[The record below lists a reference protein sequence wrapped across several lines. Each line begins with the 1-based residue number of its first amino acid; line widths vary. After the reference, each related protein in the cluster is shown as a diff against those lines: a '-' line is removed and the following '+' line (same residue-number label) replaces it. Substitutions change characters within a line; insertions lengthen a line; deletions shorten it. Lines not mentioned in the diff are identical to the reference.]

1 MENFAVSIQSGIWI
15 TILSSVFGSFLL
27 LLVVVCLDQS
37 LLIKIIS
44 LSLWNLSNA
53 VDPLDTL
60 WYMASSMLLALN
72 TDWNSCQ
79 YHKEVNDPK
88 QSFEWN
94 KLLTAT
100 IQVCIEADV
109 DSNVAS
115 NCPYELTKFG
125 SFLRLNIHYFD
136 ITEGNWQSWRASW
149 ERSFEGQQLYE

>member
-1 MENFAVSIQSGIWI
+1 
-15 TILSSVFGSFLL
+15 
-27 LLVVVCLDQS
+27 
-37 LLIKIIS
+37 
-44 LSLWNLSNA
+44 
-53 VDPLDTL
+53 
-60 WYMASSMLLALN
+60 MASSMLLALN

-100 IQVCIEADV
+100 IQVCIEAEV

-125 SFLRLNIHYFD
+125 SFLCLDIHYFD
-136 ITEGNWQSWRASW
+136 ITEGNAEYSEHIDSRGEPLENAPLRDNNSM
-149 ERSFEGQQLYE
+149 SKV